1 MEGKQGRGL
10 EGSVRVWRSR
20 SASCHVWIGGRAACS
35 GGGGSFGAYLGNS
48 FVKVGL
54 QGCTSEELPGAL
66 QNDLHTQARVR
77 QLGGVGAGGGA
88 CGGQQRQ
95 RGQGY
100 GWRRVGVQA
109 QAVSG
114 LGWAQGYQASRAG
127 GAHARAQRTCARTLP
142 KRKALTII
150 ILDPNPAVEALFGR
164 TSQCFWSLSGA
175 ILLHSPGQ
183 AGRSVAA
190 PTAESAC
197 SASSSSS
204 STPLPPCSA
213 PPPAHIC
220 RLWGA

>member
-1 MEGKQGRGL
+1 MIGRGRSTPNQACKVRVWRLEGKQGRGL

-109 QAVSG
+109 
-114 LGWAQGYQASRAG
+114 
-127 GAHARAQRTCARTLP
+127 
-142 KRKALTII
+142 
-150 ILDPNPAVEALFGR
+150 
-164 TSQCFWSLSGA
+164 
-175 ILLHSPGQ
+175 
-183 AGRSVAA
+183 
-190 PTAESAC
+190 
-197 SASSSSS
+197 
-204 STPLPPCSA
+204 
-213 PPPAHIC
+213 
-220 RLWGA
+220 